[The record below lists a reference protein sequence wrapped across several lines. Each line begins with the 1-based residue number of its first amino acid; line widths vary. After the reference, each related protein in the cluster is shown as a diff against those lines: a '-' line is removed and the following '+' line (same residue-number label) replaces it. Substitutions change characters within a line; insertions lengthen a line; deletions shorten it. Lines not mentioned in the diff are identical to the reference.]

1 MNQLQ
6 RTEALQRHLRG
17 ETMTHSERFALNQ
30 WLTRYPEDMSYAEVL
45 DGLRDYREA
54 DYLSIWAL
62 ADYIPAFSVL
72 EIIEDTRKAFERAV
86 DQILKGKQ

>member
-6 RTEALQRHLRG
+6 RTEALQRHLKG

-30 WLTRYPEDMSYAEVL
+30 WLSDYPENMSYDEILDWLRADVDEENLCTWFVLEYLPTSEV
-45 DGLRDYREA
+45 
-54 DYLSIWAL
+54 I
-62 ADYIPAFSVL
+62 

-86 DQILKGKQ
+86 DQILKEKQ